1 MRNERFENYLLPRM
15 SDKKRQ
21 GKDNITLLKN
31 KNKNKNECGH
41 SMGYEA

>member
-1 MRNERFENYLLPRM
+1 MCVMSALKNFVLPRI
-15 SDKKRQ
+15 SDKKDR
-21 GKDNITLLKN
+21 GKTTLLKN